1 MAEELLNQEPDARCI
16 TSTEIEI
23 KLKDE
28 ILIILQNLE
37 GNQYFNK
44 VNQKKHAID
53 FNGEIR
59 LCSALIMLEGSNV

>member
-44 VNQKKHAID
+44 VNQKKTC
-53 FNGEIR
+53 NR
-59 LCSALIMLEGSNV
+59 LQW

>member
-1 MAEELLNQEPDARCI
+1 MAEEPLNQEAGARCI

-28 ILIILQNLE
+28 ILIILQNLK

-44 VNQKKHAID
+44 VNQKNHAID

-59 LCSALIMLEGSNV
+59 LQW